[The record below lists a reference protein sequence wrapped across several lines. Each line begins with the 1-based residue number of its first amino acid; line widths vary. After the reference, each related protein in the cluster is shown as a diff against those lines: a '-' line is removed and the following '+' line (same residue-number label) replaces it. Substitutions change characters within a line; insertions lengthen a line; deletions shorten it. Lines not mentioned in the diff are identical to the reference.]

1 MTDESTSTQRAAKTG
16 DSPGSAGQD
25 DSAKSKRGRRRTVR
39 PFPASSYKEAAEL
52 AEAMVEIAGG
62 ARSVRRITLFDHLG
76 RSPESGP
83 SRQAVTNSART
94 RTAWDALSATTVR

>member
-1 MTDESTSTQRAAKTG
+1 MTEES
-16 DSPGSAGQD
+16 DSPKKNGDDALAGDTADQGN
-25 DSAKSKRGRRRTVR
+25 ATKPRRGRRRTVR

-62 ARSVRRITLFDHLG
+62 ARAVRRITLFDHLE

-83 SRQAVTNSART
+83 SRQAV
-94 RTAWDALSATTVR
+94 